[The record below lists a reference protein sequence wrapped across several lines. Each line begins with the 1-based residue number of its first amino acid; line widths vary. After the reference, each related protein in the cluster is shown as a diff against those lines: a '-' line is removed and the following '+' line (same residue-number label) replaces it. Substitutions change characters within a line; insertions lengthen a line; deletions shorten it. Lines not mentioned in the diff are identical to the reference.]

1 MNAERPLPITFPL
14 HGTRLIEASAG
25 TGKTFTLA
33 ALYLRLV
40 LGHGDDEDHN
50 NAFHRPLLPP
60 EILVVTFTEA
70 ATEELRERIRDRLA
84 EAARLFADP
93 DAEASDPVL
102 AELLND
108 YREPE
113 QRARCAQRLEAA
125 AQWMDEA
132 AVYTIHGFCNRML
145 KQHAFDSG
153 SLFSLELQE
162 DASDEQQ
169 QAARDYWRT
178 VIADFP
184 VSAANAL
191 QSDNL
196 GNPDALLAACRPLLG
211 LREADP
217 DVLPQSVRHWLTLT
231 GPQADTEQRARQQL
245 AAELPDFLEWVR
257 AARDNKWLNGNSYRT
272 NSLPGMLQTLQRYAN
287 GERLNDKGYE
297 TLAKFSHDGMKLTKA
312 GQAHRP
318 DFAFCQA
325 LDAVMEGR
333 ANTRLP
339 RTDLLA
345 HAAAWIHQRVDKVR
359 RQTATIGFD
368 DMLSRL
374 HDALHGDNGE
384 RLAEVIRT
392 QFPVALID
400 EFQDTDPTQYGI
412 FSALYG
418 GREADS
424 ADKRTGWFMI
434 GDPKQAIYAFR
445 GADVFTYLKA
455 RRATEGNHYTLD
467 KNFRSAE
474 AMVEAVN
481 HLFTYS
487 QEAFGDVFMMDNAI
501 PFETVKA
508 QGRKEELL
516 VDGEPKAGVTLW
528 VDDREK
534 PVSAGPYREEQAARC
549 ANHIAHLL
557 NGAEQGVT
565 GFRDDDGFTP
575 LHPNDIAIL
584 VRDRI
589 EAKAVRDALMARQVR
604 SVYLSDQD
612 SVFAQPE
619 AFDLLL
625 ILHACAAPESDSR
638 VRSALACSVLDLAY
652 AELDTLNQDEVRW
665 EETVERFH
673 GYRDQWRT
681 QGVLP
686 MLRGLLMDFQVPARL
701 SQSLDGERALTN
713 LLHLAE
719 LLQQAATR
727 LDGEQSLIRYLED
740 AVESAVEDQRS
751 GSKESILRLES
762 DDDRV
767 KVITIH
773 KSKGLEYPLVYLP
786 FICSFRPADKNKPP
800 LRYHENDHLNVS
812 LEPDDNVEHKADH
825 ERLAED
831 MRLLYVALT
840 RARHACTLGLAPYI
854 KGRGKQNQLER
865 SAVGR
870 LLFGGGVA
878 NDGLMAAL
886 APLACDAITVMA
898 APDSDQAVYQPRE
911 QAVTLSTPLSPPA
924 RQREP
929 WWIASYS
936 ALKQVQETLAPA
948 DPRGDQLAEQHHEQ
962 DSDPADADQPPRPD
976 SIHAFPRGAAPGT
989 LLHDLLEQAAD
1000 QRFAQTLAEPTDFDL
1015 NLEEKLRARGWQDH
1029 SDVIRD
1035 WWKQTLRAE
1044 LPLAEGRI
1052 SLATLNTYVP
1062 ELEFVFPAHRVKVAE
1077 MDALI
1082 RRHIHPQHP
1091 RPRLEADTLNGMLKG
1106 FIDLV
1111 FEHDGKYYVL
1121 DYKSNWLGADDQ
1133 AYTRDAMTDAVLEKR
1148 YEVQYVLYLL
1158 ALHRLLRSRLGDGYD
1173 PEQHLGGA
1181 VYVFLRGLRGP
1192 AAGTVFDRPDTTLI
1206 EALDA
1211 QFGGAHAN

>member
-1 MNAERPLPITFPL
+1 MNIERPLPITFPL

-40 LGHGDDEDHN
+40 LGHGNDHGDD
-50 NAFHRPLLPP
+50 NAFSRPLLPP

-84 EAARLFADP
+84 DAARLFANTAAQAD
-93 DAEASDPVL
+93 DAVL

-108 YREPE
+108 YSDPE
-113 QRARCAQRLEAA
+113 DRARCAQRLDAA

-132 AVYTIHGFCNRML
+132 AIYTIHGFCNRML

-169 QAARDYWRT
+169 MAARDYWRS
-178 VIADFP
+178 VIAAFP

-196 GNPDALLAACRPLLG
+196 GNPDALLEACRPLLG
-211 LREADP
+211 LKEADP
-217 DVLPQSVRHWLTLT
+217 QALPQSVTHWLAQT
-231 GPQADTEQRARQQL
+231 GPQANKDQQARQQL
-245 AAELPDFLEWVR
+245 ADELPDFLEWVR

-272 NSLPGMLQTLQRYAN
+272 TSLPGMLQTLQRYAN
-287 GERLNDKGYE
+287 GERLNGKAYDI
-297 TLAKFSHDGMKLTKA
+297 LAKFSHEGMKLTKA
-312 GQAHRP
+312 GQDHRS
-318 DFAFCQA
+318 DFVFCQQ
-325 LDAVMEGR
+325 LDTVMEGR
-333 ANTRLP
+333 ANTSLP

-345 HAAAWIHQRVDKVR
+345 HAAAWIDRRVDQVR
-359 RQTATIGFD
+359 RQTATMGFD

-374 HDALHGDNGE
+374 HDALKGGNGE
-384 RLAEVIRT
+384 RLAQVIRD

-412 FSALYG
+412 FSALYEG
-418 GREADS
+418 QQD
-424 ADKRTGWFMI
+424 TGWFMI

-467 KNFRSAE
+467 TNFRSSST
-474 AMVEAVN
+474 MVEAVN
-481 HLFTYS
+481 HLFRYS
-487 QEAFGDVFMMDNAI
+487 QSTFGDVFMMDNAI
-501 PFETVKA
+501 PFEAVKA
-508 QGRKEELL
+508 NGRKDVLL
-516 VDGEPKAGVTLW
+516 VDKKEQSGITLW
-528 VDDREK
+528 VDEQEK
-534 PVSAGPYREEQAARC
+534 PVSAGQYRDEQAARC
-549 ANHIAHLL
+549 ASEIAHLL
-557 NGAEQGVT
+557 NGAVKGVT
-565 GFRDDDGFTP
+565 GFQKADSFRP

-584 VRDRI
+584 VRDRT
-589 EAKAVRDALMARQVR
+589 EAKAIRDALMERQVR

-619 AFDLLL
+619 AHDLLL
-625 ILHACAAPESDSR
+625 ILHACASPESDTR
-638 VRSALACSVLDLAY
+638 VRSALACAVLDLAY
-652 AELDTLNQDEVRW
+652 AELDALNQDEVRW
-665 EETVERFH
+665 EETVEQFH
-673 GYRDQWRT
+673 GYRQQWQA

-686 MLRGLLMDFQVPARL
+686 MLRSLLMDFHVPARL

-719 LLQQAATR
+719 LLQQAATQ

-740 AVESAVEDQRS
+740 VVESTVEEGRS
-751 GSKESILRLES
+751 SSKESILRLES

-812 LEPDDNVEHKADH
+812 LEPDETIENKADH

-840 RARHACTLGLAPYI
+840 RACHTCTLGIAPYI
-854 KGRGKQNQLER
+854 KGRGKQNQLEK
-865 SAVGR
+865 SAIGR
-870 LLFGGGVA
+870 LLFGSGVA
-878 NDGLMAAL
+878 NNGLSAAL
-886 APLACDAITVMA
+886 TPMVHDAITIID
-898 APDSDQAVYQPRE
+898 APDSNAECYQPKAKSR
-911 QAVTLSTPLSPPA
+911 TLRAPLTPVA
-924 RQREP
+924 RQRQP

-948 DPRGDQLAEQHHEQ
+948 DPRGDQLAEQQ
-962 DSDPADADQPPRPD
+962 DETVIDDAEPLPD
-976 SIHAFPRGAAPGT
+976 TIHAFPRGAAPGT
-989 LLHDLLEQAAD
+989 LLHDVLEQAAN
-1000 QRFAQTLAEPTDFDL
+1000 QRFTQTLADPVEFEISV
-1015 NLEEKLRARGWQDH
+1015 EESLQARGWQDYME
-1029 SDVIRD
+1029 VIRH
-1035 WWKQTLRAE
+1035 WWKQAVTTP
-1044 LPLAEGRI
+1044 LPLKHAEI
-1052 SLATLNTYVP
+1052 ALNTLHTYVP
-1062 ELEFVFPAHRVKVAE
+1062 ELEFLFPAHQVKVAE
-1077 MDALI
+1077 MDTLI
-1082 RRHIHPQHP
+1082 RQHIHPQHP

-1121 DYKSNWLGADDQ
+1121 DYKSNWLGVDDS
-1133 AYTRDAMTDAVLEKR
+1133 AYTLEAMTDAVLEKR

-1158 ALHRLLRSRLGDGYD
+1158 ALHRLLKSRLPDYD
-1173 PEQHLGGA
+1173 PDQHLGGA
-1181 VYVFLRGLRGP
+1181 VYVFLRGLQGP
-1192 AAGTVFDRPDTTLI
+1192 AAGTVFDRPATGLI
-1206 EALDA
+1206 EALDEM
-1211 QFGGAHAN
+1211 FGGNE

>member
-40 LGHGDDEDHN
+40 LGHGDD

-93 DAEASDPVL
+93 QAHARDPVL
-102 AELLND
+102 AELLHD
-108 YREPE
+108 YSDTEA
-113 QRARCAQRLEAA
+113 RARCAQRLDAA

-132 AVYTIHGFCNRML
+132 AIYTIHGFCNRML

-191 QSDNL
+191 QSENL
-196 GNPDALLAACRPLLG
+196 GHPDALLDACRPLLG
-211 LREADP
+211 LKEADP
-217 DVLPQSVRHWLTLT
+217 EVLPRSVQHWLRLT
-231 GPQADTEQRARQQL
+231 GPQAEKEQWAREAL

-257 AARDNKWLNGNSYRT
+257 AARDNKWLNGNSYRGT
-272 NSLPGMLQTLQRYAN
+272 SLPGMLQTLQRYAN
-287 GERLNDKGYE
+287 GERLGDKSYE
-297 TLAKFSHDGMKLTKA
+297 TLAKFSHQGLKLTKA

-333 ANTRLP
+333 ENTRLP

-345 HAAAWIHQRVDKVR
+345 HAAAWIHERVDKVR
-359 RQTATIGFD
+359 RQTATMGFD

-374 HDALHGDNGE
+374 HDALNGGNGE
-384 RLAEVIRT
+384 RLAAVIRE

-418 GREADS
+418 GRD
-424 ADKRTGWFMI
+424 DTGWFMI

-467 KNFRSAE
+467 KNFRSAR

-481 HLFTYS
+481 RLFTYS
-487 QEAFGDVFMMDNAI
+487 QSTFGDVFMMDDAI
-501 PFETVKA
+501 PFEAVNA
-508 QGRKEELL
+508 QGREEVLL
-516 VDGEPKAGVTLW
+516 IDGEETAGVTLW
-528 VDDREK
+528 GEDREK
-534 PVSAGPYREEQAARC
+534 PVSAGQYREEQAARC
-549 ANHIAHLL
+549 ASEIAHLL
-557 NGAEQGVT
+557 NGADRGVT
-565 GFRDDDGFTP
+565 GFRNGDGFNP

-584 VRDRI
+584 VRDRG
-589 EAKAVRDALMARQVR
+589 EAKAIRDALMARRVR

-619 AFDLLL
+619 ARDLQL
-625 ILHACAAPESDSR
+625 ILQACATPESDTR
-638 VRSALACSVLDLAY
+638 VRSALACGVLDLAY
-652 AELDTLNQDEVRW
+652 QDLDTLNQDEVRW
-665 EETVERFH
+665 EETVEQFH
-673 GYRDQWRT
+673 GYRHQWRT

-686 MLRGLLMDFQVPARL
+686 MLRGLLMDFRVPARL

-727 LDGEQSLIRYLED
+727 LDGEQALIRYLED
-740 AVESAVEDQRS
+740 TVESTVAQQRS
-751 GSKESILRLES
+751 SGKEGILRLES

-786 FICSFRPADKNKPP
+786 FICGFRPADKNKPP
-800 LRYHENDHLNVS
+800 LRYHENDHLTVS
-812 LEPDDNVEHKADH
+812 LEPDDSVENKADY

-854 KGRGKQNQLER
+854 KGRGKQNQLEK

-870 LLFGGGVA
+870 LLFGAGVA

-886 APLACDAITVMA
+886 APLANDAVA
-898 APDSDQAVYQPRE
+898 VVPAPDSHDELYQPS
-911 QAVTLSTPLSPPA
+911 AKALTLRAPLRPPA

-948 DPRGDQLAEQHHEQ
+948 DPRGDQLAEQQNEPHDEGGA
-962 DSDPADADQPPRPD
+962 PDQAARPD

-989 LLHDLLEQAAD
+989 LLHDVLEQAAN
-1000 QRFAQTLAEPTDFDL
+1000 QRFDRTLAEPGDFEI

-1029 SDVIRD
+1029 AGVIRR
-1035 WWKQTLRAE
+1035 WWKQTLTAA
-1044 LPLAEGRI
+1044 LPLGDDRI
-1052 SLATLNTYVP
+1052 ALNTLHTYMP
-1062 ELEFVFPAHRVKVAE
+1062 ELEFLLPAHRVKVAE
-1077 MDALI
+1077 MDILI
-1082 RRHIHPQHP
+1082 RRHIHPGRP

-1111 FEHDGKYYVL
+1111 FEHQGKYYVL
-1121 DYKSNWLGADDQ
+1121 DYKSNWLGADDD
-1133 AYTRDAMTDAVLEKR
+1133 AYTTDAMTDAVLEKR

-1158 ALHRLLRSRLGDGYD
+1158 ALHRLLKSRLGDSYD
-1173 PEQHLGGA
+1173 PRRHLGGA

-1192 AAGTVFDRPDTTLI
+1192 AAGTVFDRPETGLI

-1211 QFGGAHAN
+1211 MFGETGDAN

>member
-1 MNAERPLPITFPL
+1 MSMERPLPITFPL

-40 LGHGDDEDHN
+40 LGHGGD

-93 DAEASDPVL
+93 EAQARDPVL

-108 YREPE
+108 YSEPE
-113 QRARCAQRLEAA
+113 QRALCARRLDAA

-245 AAELPDFLEWVR
+245 AAELPAFLEWVR
-257 AARDNKWLNGNSYRT
+257 AARDNKWLNGNSYRAT
-272 NSLPGMLQTLQRYAN
+272 SLPGMLQTLQRYAH

-297 TLAKFSHDGMKLTKA
+297 TLAKFSHEGMKLTKA
-312 GQAHRP
+312 GQTHRP

-374 HDALHGDNGE
+374 HDALMGDNGE

-418 GREADS
+418 GRDAEAET
-424 ADKRTGWFMI
+424 KRTGWFMI

-455 RRATEGNHYTLD
+455 RRATEGHHYTLD
-467 KNFRSAE
+467 KNFRSAD
-474 AMVEAVN
+474 AMVDAVN
-481 HLFTYS
+481 QLFTYS
-487 QEAFGDVFMMDNAI
+487 QDAFGDVFMMDDAI

-508 QGRKEELL
+508 QGRKEVLL

-528 VDDREK
+528 VEDRDT
-534 PVSAGPYREEQAARC
+534 PVSAGPYRDEQAARC
-549 ANHIAHLL
+549 ANQIAHLL

-565 GFRDDDGFTP
+565 GFRHDDGFVP

-584 VRDRI
+584 VRDRN

-638 VRSALACSVLDLAY
+638 VRSALACAVLDLDY
-652 AELDTLNQDEVRW
+652 ATLDTLNQDEVRW
-665 EETVERFH
+665 EDTVEQFH
-673 GYRDQWRT
+673 GYRHQWRT

-701 SQSLDGERALTN
+701 NRSLDGERTLTN

-740 AVESAVEDQRS
+740 TVESAVEEQRS
-751 GSKESILRLES
+751 GGKESILRLES

-786 FICSFRPADKNKPP
+786 FICGFRPADKNKPP

-812 LEPDDNVEHKADH
+812 LEPDDGVEHKADH

-870 LLFGGGVA
+870 LLFGAGGVA
-878 NDGLMAAL
+878 NDGLTAAL
-886 APLACDAITVMA
+886 APLAGEAVTVMP
-898 APDSDQAVYQPRE
+898 APDDAPEVYRPEAR
-911 QAVTLSTPLSPPA
+911 TLTLNAPLSPPA

-948 DPRGDQLAEQHHEQ
+948 DPRGDQFAEQHNE
-962 DSDPADADQPPRPD
+962 DSDPANADQPPRPD

-989 LLHDLLEQAAD
+989 LLHDLLEQAAG
-1000 QRFAQTLAEPTDFDL
+1000 QRFAHTLAEPAAFDL
-1015 NLEEKLRARGWQDH
+1015 HLEEKLRARGWEAH
-1029 SDVIRD
+1029 IPVIRD
-1035 WWKQTLRAE
+1035 WWKQTLSAA

-1052 SLATLNTYVP
+1052 SLATLHTYVP
-1062 ELEFVFPAHRVKVAE
+1062 ELEFLFPAHRVKVAE
-1077 MDALI
+1077 MDTLI
-1082 RRHIHPQHP
+1082 RRHIHPDHP
-1091 RPRLEADTLNGMLKG
+1091 RRRLEADTLNGMLKG

-1121 DYKSNWLGADDQ
+1121 DYKSNWLGVDDH
-1133 AYTRDAMTDAVLEKR
+1133 AYTGEAMTEAVLEKR

-1158 ALHRLLRSRLGDGYD
+1158 ALHRLLRARLGDGYAPD
-1173 PEQHLGGA
+1173 RHLGGA

-1192 AAGTVFDRPDTTLI
+1192 ASGTVFDRPDTALI

-1211 QFGGAHAN
+1211 LFGDAHAN

>member
-40 LGHGDDEDHN
+40 LGHGDDGDHN

-191 QSDNL
+191 RAEKL
-196 GNPDALLAACRPLLG
+196 GHPDALLKECRPLLG
-211 LREADP
+211 LKEADP
-217 DVLPQSVRHWLTLT
+217 DTLPDSVRQWLTEA
-231 GPQADTEQRARQQL
+231 GPQAEQADQTRRILDTERDTLRQ
-245 AAELPDFLEWVR
+245 WV
-257 AARDNKWLNGNSYRT
+257 ADGIHNKWLNGASYKADNLGKMFAAVDAFIR
-272 NSLPGMLQTLQRYAN
+272 
-287 GERLNDKGYE
+287 GEILDKDRLKE
-297 TLAKFSHDGMKLTKA
+297 LKKFSLSGLKLNK
-312 GQAHRP
+312 QHQDKQP
-318 DFAFCQA
+318 DLACLAA
-325 LDAVMEGR
+325 LDRYFEARDG
-333 ANTRLP
+333 NPLP

-412 FSALYG
+412 FSALYW
-418 GREADS
+418 GREAES

-516 VDGEPKAGVTLW
+516 VDGEPKAGITLW

-565 GFRDDDGFTP
+565 GFHDGDGFTP

-589 EAKAVRDALMARQVR
+589 EAKAVRDALMERQVR

-652 AELDTLNQDEVRW
+652 AELDALNQDEVRW
-665 EETVERFH
+665 EKTVEQFH
-673 GYRDQWRT
+673 GYRHQWRT

-686 MLRGLLMDFQVPARL
+686 MLRGLLMEFQVPARL

-740 AVESAVEDQRS
+740 AVESAVEEQRS

-786 FICSFRPADKNKPP
+786 FICGFRPADKNKPP

-812 LEPDDNVEHKADH
+812 LEPDDSVEHKADH

-898 APDSDQAVYQPRE
+898 PPDSDLEVYRPTE
-911 QAVTLSTPLSPPA
+911 QAMTLSDELRLPA

-948 DPRGDQLAEQHHEQ
+948 DPRGDQLAEQHNE
-962 DSDPADADQPPRPD
+962 DSGPADVDQPPRPD
-976 SIHAFPRGAAPGT
+976 CIHAFPRGAAPGT

-1000 QRFAQTLAEPTDFDL
+1000 QRFAQTLAEPADFDL

-1192 AAGTVFDRPDTTLI
+1192 AAGTVFDRPDTALI

>member
-1 MNAERPLPITFPL
+1 MTIERPLPITFPL

-40 LGHGDDEDHN
+40 LGHGDD
-50 NAFHRPLLPP
+50 NAFSRPLLPP

-84 EAARLFADP
+84 DAARIFADAS
-93 DAEASDPVL
+93 AEADDTVL
-102 AELLND
+102 AELLHD
-108 YREPE
+108 YSDP
-113 QRARCAQRLEAA
+113 QDRARCAQRLDAA

-132 AVYTIHGFCNRML
+132 AIYTIHGFCNRML

-169 QAARDYWRT
+169 MAARDYWRS
-178 VIADFP
+178 VIATFP

-196 GNPDALLAACRPLLG
+196 GNPDALLDACRPLLG
-211 LREADP
+211 LKEANP
-217 DVLPQSVRHWLTLT
+217 EVLPDSVHAWIKQTE
-231 GPQADTEQRARQQL
+231 PQAELTNKVRQSL
-245 AAELPDFLEWVR
+245 HAEMNDLLHWTRDGI
-257 AARDNKWLNGNSYRT
+257 DNKWLHGASYKAANLGRMAT
-272 NSLPGMLQTLQRYAN
+272 ALESFVRGVRPGKEELKILKN
-287 GERLNDKGYE
+287 FSSSGLKLNKAHQDK
-297 TLAKFSHDGMKLTKA
+297 
-312 GQAHRP
+312 RP
-318 DFAFCQA
+318 A
-325 LDAVMEGR
+325 LDSLTLLDAYFDGL
-333 ANTRLP
+333 ANNPLP

-345 HAAAWIHQRVDKVR
+345 HAAAWIDRRVDQVR
-359 RQTATIGFD
+359 RQTATMGFD

-374 HDALHGDNGE
+374 HDALKGGNGE
-384 RLAEVIRT
+384 RLAQVIRN

-412 FSALYG
+412 FSALYEG
-418 GREADS
+418 QQD
-424 ADKRTGWFMI
+424 TGWFMI

-467 KNFRSAE
+467 KNFRSAN
-474 AMVEAVN
+474 AMVHAVN
-481 HLFTYS
+481 HLFSYS
-487 QEAFGDVFMMDNAI
+487 QNTFGDVFMMDNAI
-501 PFETVKA
+501 PFEAVKA
-508 QGRKEELL
+508 NGRNDVLL
-516 VDGEPKAGVTLW
+516 VDNKEKSGITLW
-528 VDDREK
+528 VDEQEK
-534 PVSAGPYREEQAARC
+534 PVSAGQYRDEQAARC
-549 ANHIAHLL
+549 ASEIAHLL
-557 NGAEQGVT
+557 NGAVNGVT
-565 GFRDDDGFTP
+565 GFRKADSFRP

-584 VRDRI
+584 VRDRT
-589 EAKAVRDALMARQVR
+589 EAKAIRDALMERQVR

-619 AFDLLL
+619 AHDLLL
-625 ILHACAAPESDSR
+625 ILHACATPESDTR
-638 VRSALACSVLDLAY
+638 VRSALACAVLDLAY
-652 AELDTLNQDEVRW
+652 AELDALNQNEVRW
-665 EETVERFH
+665 EETVEQFH
-673 GYRDQWRT
+673 GYRQQWQS

-686 MLRGLLMDFQVPARL
+686 MLRNLLMNFHVPARL

-719 LLQQAATR
+719 LLQQAATQ

-740 AVESAVEDQRS
+740 TVEEGR
-751 GSKESILRLES
+751 GSSKDSILHLES

-812 LEPDDNVEHKADH
+812 LEPDETVENKADH

-840 RARHACTLGLAPYI
+840 RACHTCTLGMAPYI
-854 KGRGKQNQLER
+854 KGRGKQNQLEK
-865 SAVGR
+865 SAIGR
-870 LLFGGGVA
+870 LLFGNGVA
-878 NDGLMAAL
+878 NDGLRTAL
-886 APLACDAITVMA
+886 TPVAHDAVDIIQ
-898 APDSDQAVYQPRE
+898 APDSNTECYQPKAESR
-911 QAVTLSTPLSPPA
+911 TLRAPLIPVA
-924 RQREP
+924 RQRQP

-948 DPRGDQLAEQHHEQ
+948 DPRGDQLAEQQ
-962 DSDPADADQPPRPD
+962 DETVIDDAEPLPD
-976 SIHAFPRGAAPGT
+976 TIHAFPRGAAPGT
-989 LLHDLLEQAAD
+989 LLHDVLEQAAN
-1000 QRFAQTLAEPTDFDL
+1000 QRFTHTLADPVEFETSVKERL
-1015 NLEEKLRARGWQDH
+1015 QARGWQDYME
-1029 SDVIRD
+1029 VIRH
-1035 WWKQTLRAE
+1035 WWKQAVTTP
-1044 LPLAEGRI
+1044 LPLKHDEIA
-1052 SLATLNTYVP
+1052 LNTLHTYVP
-1062 ELEFVFPAHRVKVAE
+1062 ELEFLFPAHQVKVAE
-1077 MDALI
+1077 MDTLI
-1082 RRHIHPQHP
+1082 RQHIHPQHP

-1121 DYKSNWLGADDQ
+1121 DYKSNWLGVDDS
-1133 AYTRDAMTDAVLEKR
+1133 AYTLNAMTNAVLEKR

-1158 ALHRLLRSRLGDGYD
+1158 ALHRLLKSRLPDYD
-1173 PEQHLGGA
+1173 PDQHLGGA
-1181 VYVFLRGLRGP
+1181 VYVFLRGLQGP
-1192 AAGTVFDRPDTTLI
+1192 TAGTVFDRPEASLI

-1211 QFGGAHAN
+1211 MFGGDV

>member
-1 MNAERPLPITFPL
+1 MTVERPLPITFPL

-40 LGHGDDEDHN
+40 LGHGDD
-50 NAFHRPLLPP
+50 NAFSRPLLPP

-84 EAARLFADP
+84 DAARIFADAN
-93 DAEASDPVL
+93 AEADDPVL

-108 YREPE
+108 YSDPDD
-113 QRARCAQRLEAA
+113 RARCAQRLDAA

-132 AVYTIHGFCNRML
+132 AIYTIHGFCNRML

-169 QAARDYWRT
+169 MAARDYWRS
-178 VIADFP
+178 VIAGFP

-196 GNPDALLAACRPLLG
+196 GNPDALLEACRPLLG
-211 LREADP
+211 LKEADP
-217 DVLPQSVRHWLTLT
+217 EELPQSVTHWLTQT
-231 GPQADTEQRARQQL
+231 GPQADKDQQARQQL
-245 AAELPDFLEWVR
+245 AAELPEFLEWVR

-272 NSLPGMLQTLQRYAN
+272 TSLPGMLQTLQRYAN
-287 GERLNDKGYE
+287 GERLNDKAYD
-297 TLAKFSHDGMKLTKA
+297 TLAKFSHEGMKLTKA

-318 DFAFCQA
+318 DFAFCQQ

-333 ANTRLP
+333 ANTQLP

-345 HAAAWIHQRVDKVR
+345 HAAAWIDRRVDQVR
-359 RQTATIGFD
+359 RQTATMGFD

-374 HDALHGDNGE
+374 HDALKGGNGE
-384 RLAEVIRT
+384 RLAQVIRD

-412 FSALYG
+412 FSALYEG
-418 GREADS
+418 QEG
-424 ADKRTGWFMI
+424 TGWFMI

-455 RRATEGNHYTLD
+455 RRATAGNHYTLD
-467 KNFRSAE
+467 KNFRSAD
-474 AMVEAVN
+474 AMVSAVN
-481 HLFTYS
+481 HLFSYS
-487 QEAFGDVFMMDNAI
+487 QNTFGDVFMMDNAI
-501 PFETVKA
+501 PFDAVKA
-508 QGRKEELL
+508 NGRKDVLL
-516 VDGEPKAGVTLW
+516 IDNKEKSGVTLW
-528 VDDREK
+528 VDEQEK
-534 PVSAGPYREEQAARC
+534 PVSAGQYRDEQAARC
-549 ANHIAHLL
+549 ASEIAHLL
-557 NGAEQGVT
+557 NGAVKGVT
-565 GFRDDDGFTP
+565 GFQKGDSFRP

-584 VRDRI
+584 VRDRT
-589 EAKAVRDALMARQVR
+589 EAKAIRDALMERQVR

-619 AFDLLL
+619 AHDLLL
-625 ILHACAAPESDSR
+625 ILHACATPESDTR
-638 VRSALACSVLDLAY
+638 VRSALACAVLDLAY
-652 AELDTLNQDEVRW
+652 AELDALNQDEVRW
-665 EETVERFH
+665 EETVEQFH
-673 GYRDQWRT
+673 GYRHQWQS

-686 MLRGLLMDFQVPARL
+686 MLRSLLMDFHVPARL

-719 LLQQAATR
+719 LLQQAATQ

-740 AVESAVEDQRS
+740 TVEEGRGS
-751 GSKESILRLES
+751 SKESILRLES

-812 LEPDDNVEHKADH
+812 LEPDETVENKADH

-840 RARHACTLGLAPYI
+840 RACHTCTLGLAPYI
-854 KGRGKQNQLER
+854 KGRGKQNQLEK
-865 SAVGR
+865 SAIGR
-870 LLFGGGVA
+870 LLFGNGVA
-878 NDGLMAAL
+878 NDGLRTAL
-886 APLACDAITVMA
+886 APMAHDAVSIIA
-898 APDSDQAVYQPRE
+898 APDSHTECYQPKAEAR
-911 QAVTLSTPLSPPA
+911 TLRTPLIPAA
-924 RQREP
+924 RQRQP

-948 DPRGDQLAEQHHEQ
+948 DPRGDQLAEQQ
-962 DSDPADADQPPRPD
+962 DDTVIDDAEPLPD
-976 SIHAFPRGAAPGT
+976 TIHAFPRGAAPGT
-989 LLHDLLEQAAD
+989 LLHDVLEQAAN
-1000 QRFAQTLAEPTDFDL
+1000 QRFTQTLADPVEFETSV
-1015 NLEEKLRARGWQDH
+1015 EEKLQARGWQDFME
-1029 SDVIRD
+1029 VIRQ
-1035 WWKQTLRAE
+1035 WWKQAVTTP
-1044 LPLAEGRI
+1044 LPLAKSEI
-1052 SLATLNTYVP
+1052 ALHTLHTYVP
-1062 ELEFVFPAHRVKVAE
+1062 ELEFVFPAHQVKVAE
-1077 MDALI
+1077 MDTLI
-1082 RRHIHPQHP
+1082 RQHIHPTHP

-1111 FEHDGKYYVL
+1111 FEHDGRYYVL
-1121 DYKSNWLGADDQ
+1121 DYKSNWLGVDDS
-1133 AYTRDAMTDAVLEKR
+1133 AYTLDAMTDAVLEKR

-1158 ALHRLLRSRLGDGYD
+1158 ALHRLLKSRLPDYD
-1173 PEQHLGGA
+1173 PDQHLGGA

-1192 AAGTVFDRPDTTLI
+1192 AAGTVFDRPETGLI
-1206 EALDA
+1206 EALDGM
-1211 QFGGAHAN
+1211 FEGRES

>member
-1 MNAERPLPITFPL
+1 MTNSRPLPITFPL

-40 LGHGDDEDHN
+40 LGHGED
-50 NAFHRPLLPP
+50 NAFSRPLLPP

-84 EAARLFADP
+84 DAARIFADANA
-93 DAEASDPVL
+93 DADDPVL

-113 QRARCAQRLEAA
+113 DRARCAQRLDAA

-132 AVYTIHGFCNRML
+132 AIYTIHGFCNRML

-169 QAARDYWRT
+169 MAARDYWRSI
-178 VIADFP
+178 IADFP

-191 QSDNL
+191 QSENL
-196 GNPDALLAACRPLLG
+196 GNPDALLDACRPLLG
-211 LREADP
+211 LKEADP
-217 DVLPQSVRHWLTLT
+217 EALPQSVKHWLTQT
-231 GPQADTEQRARQQL
+231 GPQADKDQQARQQL

-272 NSLPGMLQTLQRYAN
+272 TSLPGMLQTLQRYAN
-287 GERLNDKGYE
+287 GERLNDKAYD
-297 TLAKFSHDGMKLTKA
+297 TLAKLSNEGMRLTKA
-312 GQAHRP
+312 GQDHRP
-318 DFAFCQA
+318 DFAFCQQ
-325 LDAVMEGR
+325 LDAVMDGR
-333 ANTRLP
+333 ANTQLP

-345 HAAAWIHQRVDKVR
+345 HAAAWIDRRVDQVR
-359 RQTATIGFD
+359 RQTATMGFD

-374 HDALHGDNGE
+374 HDALKGGNGE
-384 RLAEVIRT
+384 RLAQVIRD

-412 FSALYG
+412 FSALYEG
-418 GREADS
+418 QEG
-424 ADKRTGWFMI
+424 TGWFMI

-467 KNFRSAE
+467 KNFRSAD
-474 AMVEAVN
+474 AMVNAVN
-481 HLFTYS
+481 HLFSYS
-487 QEAFGDVFMMDNAI
+487 QNTFGDVFMMDNAI
-501 PFETVKA
+501 PFEVVKA
-508 QGRKEELL
+508 NGRKDVLL
-516 VDGEPKAGVTLW
+516 VDNNEKSGITLW
-528 VDDREK
+528 VDEQEK
-534 PVSAGPYREEQAARC
+534 PVSAGQYRDEQAARC
-549 ANHIAHLL
+549 ASEIAHLL
-557 NGAEQGVT
+557 NGAVKGVT
-565 GFRDDDGFTP
+565 GFQKTDSFRP

-584 VRDRI
+584 VRDRT
-589 EAKAVRDALMARQVR
+589 EAKAIRDALMERQVR

-619 AFDLLL
+619 AHDLLL
-625 ILHACAAPESDSR
+625 ILHACATPESDTR
-638 VRSALACSVLDLAY
+638 VRSALACAVLDLAY
-652 AELDTLNQDEVRW
+652 AELDALNQDEVRW
-665 EETVERFH
+665 EETVEQFH
-673 GYRDQWRT
+673 GYRQQWQT

-686 MLRGLLMDFQVPARL
+686 MLRSLLMDFHVPARL

-719 LLQQAATR
+719 LLQQAATQ

-740 AVESAVEDQRS
+740 TVEEGRGS
-751 GSKESILRLES
+751 SKESILRLES

-812 LEPDDNVEHKADH
+812 LEPDETVENKADH

-840 RARHACTLGLAPYI
+840 RACHTCTLGIAPYI
-854 KGRGKQNQLER
+854 KGRGKQNQLEK
-865 SAVGR
+865 SAIGR
-870 LLFGGGVA
+870 LLFGNGVA
-878 NDGLMAAL
+878 NDGLRTAL
-886 APLACDAITVMA
+886 TPVAHDAVAIIN
-898 APDSDQAVYQPRE
+898 APDSNPECYQPKA
-911 QAVTLSTPLSPPA
+911 QARTLRTPLIPVA
-924 RQREP
+924 RQRQP

-948 DPRGDQLAEQHHEQ
+948 DPRGDQLAEQQ
-962 DSDPADADQPPRPD
+962 DDTVIDDAEPLPD
-976 SIHAFPRGAAPGT
+976 TIHAFPRGAAPGT
-989 LLHDLLEQAAD
+989 LLHDVLEQAAN
-1000 QRFAQTLAEPTDFDL
+1000 QSFTQTLADPAEFETSV
-1015 NLEEKLRARGWQDH
+1015 EEKLQARGWQDFME
-1029 SDVIRD
+1029 VIRH
-1035 WWKQTLRAE
+1035 WWKQAVTTS
-1044 LPLAEGRI
+1044 LPLENDKIA
-1052 SLATLNTYVP
+1052 LNTLHTYVP
-1062 ELEFVFPAHRVKVAE
+1062 ELEFLFPAHQVRVAE
-1077 MDALI
+1077 MDTLI
-1082 RRHIHPQHP
+1082 RQHIHPQHP

-1121 DYKSNWLGADDQ
+1121 DYKSNWLGVDDS
-1133 AYTRDAMTDAVLEKR
+1133 AYTLDAMTDAVLEKR

-1158 ALHRLLRSRLGDGYD
+1158 ALHRLLKSRLPDYD
-1173 PEQHLGGA
+1173 PDQHLGGA
-1181 VYVFLRGLRGP
+1181 VYVFLRGLQGP
-1192 AAGTVFDRPDTTLI
+1192 AAGTVFDRPETGLI
-1206 EALDA
+1206 EALDEM
-1211 QFGGAHAN
+1211 FGGNE

>member
-1 MNAERPLPITFPL
+1 MNIERPLPITFPL

-40 LGHGDDEDHN
+40 LGHGEE
-50 NAFHRPLLPP
+50 NAFSRPLLPP

-84 EAARLFADP
+84 DAARIFADANAGA
-93 DAEASDPVL
+93 DDPVL

-108 YREPE
+108 YSDPDD
-113 QRARCAQRLEAA
+113 RARCAQRLDAA

-132 AVYTIHGFCNRML
+132 AIYTIHGFCNRML

-169 QAARDYWRT
+169 MAARDYWRT
-178 VIADFP
+178 IISKFP

-196 GNPDALLAACRPLLG
+196 GNPDALLEACRPLLG
-211 LREADP
+211 LKETDP
-217 DVLPQSVRHWLTLT
+217 EELPQSVTHWLTQT
-231 GPQADTEQRARQQL
+231 GPQADKDQQARQQL
-245 AAELPDFLEWVR
+245 ADELPDFLEWVR

-272 NSLPGMLQTLQRYAN
+272 TSLPGMLQTLQRYAN
-287 GERLNDKGYE
+287 GERLNNKAYD
-297 TLAKFSHDGMKLTKA
+297 TLAKFSHGGMKLTKA
-312 GQAHRP
+312 GQEQRP
-318 DFAFCQA
+318 DFAFCQQ
-325 LDAVMEGR
+325 LDAVMDGR
-333 ANTRLP
+333 ANTQLP

-345 HAAAWIHQRVDKVR
+345 HAAAWIDRRVDQVR
-359 RQTATIGFD
+359 RQTATMGFD

-374 HDALHGDNGE
+374 HDALKGGNGE
-384 RLAEVIRT
+384 RLAQVIRD

-412 FSALYG
+412 FSALYEG
-418 GREADS
+418 QEG
-424 ADKRTGWFMI
+424 TGWFMI

-467 KNFRSAE
+467 KNFRSAD
-474 AMVEAVN
+474 AMVHAVN
-481 HLFTYS
+481 HLFSYS
-487 QEAFGDVFMMDNAI
+487 QNTFGDVFMMDNAI
-501 PFETVKA
+501 PFEAVQA
-508 QGRKEELL
+508 NGRKDVLL
-516 VDGEPKAGVTLW
+516 VDNNEKSGITLW
-528 VDDREK
+528 VDEQEK
-534 PVSAGPYREEQAARC
+534 PVSAGQYRDEQAARC
-549 ANHIAHLL
+549 ASEIAHLL
-557 NGAEQGVT
+557 NGAVKGVT
-565 GFRDDDGFTP
+565 GFRKADRFRP

-584 VRDRI
+584 VRDRT
-589 EAKAVRDALMARQVR
+589 EAKAIRDALMEREVR

-619 AFDLLL
+619 AHDLLL
-625 ILHACAAPESDSR
+625 ILHACATPESDTR
-638 VRSALACSVLDLAY
+638 VRSALACAVLDLAY
-652 AELDTLNQDEVRW
+652 AELDALNQDEVRW
-665 EETVERFH
+665 EETVEQFH
-673 GYRDQWRT
+673 GYRQQWQT

-686 MLRGLLMDFQVPARL
+686 MLRSLLMDFHVPARL

-719 LLQQAATR
+719 LLQQAATQ

-740 AVESAVEDQRS
+740 TVEEGR
-751 GSKESILRLES
+751 GNSKESILRLES

-812 LEPDDNVEHKADH
+812 LEPDETVENKADH

-840 RARHACTLGLAPYI
+840 RACHTCTLGIAPYI
-854 KGRGKQNQLER
+854 KGRGKQNQLEK
-865 SAVGR
+865 SAIGR
-870 LLFGGGVA
+870 LLFGNGVA
-878 NDGLMAAL
+878 NDGLRTAL
-886 APLACDAITVMA
+886 TPVAHDAVAIIN
-898 APDSDQAVYQPRE
+898 APDSNPECYQPKA
-911 QAVTLSTPLSPPA
+911 QAQTLRTPLIPVA
-924 RQREP
+924 RQRQP

-948 DPRGDQLAEQHHEQ
+948 DPRGDQLAEQQ
-962 DSDPADADQPPRPD
+962 DDTVIDDAEPLPD
-976 SIHAFPRGAAPGT
+976 TIHAFPRGAAPGT
-989 LLHDLLEQAAD
+989 LLHDVLEQAAN
-1000 QRFAQTLAEPTDFDL
+1000 QRFTQTLADPAEFETSV
-1015 NLEEKLRARGWQDH
+1015 EEKLQARGWQDFME
-1029 SDVIRD
+1029 VIRH
-1035 WWKQTLRAE
+1035 WWKQAVTTS
-1044 LPLAEGRI
+1044 LPLKHDQIA
-1052 SLATLNTYVP
+1052 LNTLHTYVP
-1062 ELEFVFPAHRVKVAE
+1062 ELEFLFPAHQVRVAE
-1077 MDALI
+1077 MDTLI
-1082 RRHIHPQHP
+1082 RQHIHPQHP

-1121 DYKSNWLGADDQ
+1121 DYKSNWLGVDDS
-1133 AYTRDAMTDAVLEKR
+1133 AYTLDAMTDAVLEKR

-1158 ALHRLLRSRLGDGYD
+1158 ALHRLLKNRLPDYD
-1173 PEQHLGGA
+1173 PDQHLGGA
-1181 VYVFLRGLRGP
+1181 VYVFLRGLQGP
-1192 AAGTVFDRPDTTLI
+1192 AAGTVFDRPATGLI
-1206 EALDA
+1206 EALDVMFEA
-1211 QFGGAHAN
+1211 RES

>member
-1 MNAERPLPITFPL
+1 MSTQRPLPIRFPL
-14 HGTRLIEASAG
+14 YGTRLIEASAG

-40 LGHGDDEDHN
+40 LGHGDD

-84 EAARLFADP
+84 EAARIFADP
-93 DAEASDPVL
+93 HAQARDPVL
-102 AELLND
+102 AELLHD
-108 YREPE
+108 YSDPE

-191 QSDNL
+191 QSENL
-196 GNPDALLAACRPLLG
+196 GNPDALLSACRPLLG

-231 GPQADTEQRARQQL
+231 GPQTEKEDRARQQL
-245 AAELPDFLEWVR
+245 AAELPAFLEWVR
-257 AARDNKWLNGNSYRT
+257 AARDNKWLNGNSYRAT
-272 NSLPGMLQTLQRYAN
+272 SLPGMLQTLQRYAN
-287 GERLNDKGYE
+287 GERLTDKGYE

-312 GQAHRP
+312 GQEHRP

-325 LDAVMEGR
+325 LDGVMEGR

-345 HAAAWIHQRVDKVR
+345 HAAAWIHERVDKVR
-359 RQTATIGFD
+359 RQTATMGFD

-374 HDALHGDNGE
+374 HEALKGSNGE

-412 FSALYG
+412 FSALYEHQ
-418 GREADS
+418 EAEPDN
-424 ADKRTGWFMI
+424 RTTGWFMI

-467 KNFRSAE
+467 KNFRSAD

-508 QGRKEELL
+508 QGRKEVLL
-516 VDGEPKAGVTLW
+516 VDGAPKAGVTLW
-528 VDDREK
+528 VEDRDK
-534 PVSAGPYREEQAARC
+534 PVSAGQYRDDQAARC
-549 ANHIAHLL
+549 ASDIAHLL

-584 VRDRI
+584 VRDRN

-638 VRSALACSVLDLAY
+638 VRSALASSVLDLAY
-652 AELDTLNQDEVRW
+652 AELDALNQDEVRW

-673 GYRDQWRT
+673 GYRHQWRT

-786 FICSFRPADKNKPP
+786 FICGFRPADKNKPP

-812 LEPDDNVEHKADH
+812 LEPDDSVEHKADH

-886 APLACDAITVMA
+886 APLASDAVTVMA
-898 APDSDQAVYQPRE
+898 APDSDDEPYRPTARE
-911 QAVTLSTPLSPPA
+911 RTLSAPLSPPA

-936 ALKQVQETLAPA
+936 ALKQIQETLAPA
-948 DPRGDQLAEQHHEQ
+948 DPRGDQLAEQHHDQEG
-962 DSDPADADQPPRPD
+962 DPADADQPPRPD

-1000 QRFAQTLAEPTDFDL
+1000 QGFQTTLAAPTDFDIS
-1015 NLEEKLRARGWQDH
+1015 LEEKLRARGWQEH
-1029 SDVIRD
+1029 TGVIRE
-1035 WWKQTLRAE
+1035 WWKQTVSAE
-1044 LPLAEGRI
+1044 LPLADNRI
-1052 SLATLNTYVP
+1052 TLATLHTYVP

-1077 MDALI
+1077 MDARI
-1082 RRHIHPQHP
+1082 RRHIHPDHP

-1121 DYKSNWLGADDQ
+1121 DYKSNWLGADDH
-1133 AYTRDAMTDAVLEKR
+1133 AYTLDAMTDAVLEKR

-1173 PEQHLGGA
+1173 PERHLGGA
-1181 VYVFLRGLRGP
+1181 VYVFLRGLHGP
-1192 AAGTVFDRPDTTLI
+1192 ASGTVFARPPTDLI
-1206 EALDA
+1206 ESLDTL
-1211 QFGGAHAN
+1211 FGGGHAD

>member
-1 MNAERPLPITFPL
+1 MSTERPLPITFPL

-40 LGHGDDEDHN
+40 LGHGEE
-50 NAFHRPLLPP
+50 NAFSRPLLPP

-84 EAARLFADP
+84 DAARIFADANA
-93 DAEASDPVL
+93 DADDPVL

-108 YREPE
+108 YSDPDD
-113 QRARCAQRLEAA
+113 RARCAQRLDAA

-132 AVYTIHGFCNRML
+132 AIYTIHGFCNRML

-169 QAARDYWRT
+169 MAARDYWRS

-184 VSAANAL
+184 VSAANTL

-196 GNPDALLAACRPLLG
+196 GNPDALLDACRPLLG
-211 LREADP
+211 LKEADP
-217 DVLPQSVRHWLTLT
+217 EELPQSVTHWLTQT
-231 GPQADTEQRARQQL
+231 GPQADKDQQARQQL

-272 NSLPGMLQTLQRYAN
+272 TSLPGMLQTLQRYAN
-287 GERLNDKGYE
+287 GERLNDKAYD
-297 TLAKFSHDGMKLTKA
+297 TLAKFSHAGMKLTKA
-312 GQAHRP
+312 GQEHRP
-318 DFAFCQA
+318 DFAFCQQ

-333 ANTRLP
+333 ANTQLP

-345 HAAAWIHQRVDKVR
+345 HAAAWIDRRVDQVR
-359 RQTATIGFD
+359 RQTATMGFD

-374 HDALHGDNGE
+374 HDALKGGNGE
-384 RLAEVIRT
+384 RLAQVIRD

-412 FSALYG
+412 FSALYEG
-418 GREADS
+418 QED
-424 ADKRTGWFMI
+424 TGWFMI

-455 RRATEGNHYTLD
+455 RRATAGNHYTLD
-467 KNFRSAE
+467 KNFRSAD
-474 AMVEAVN
+474 AMVSAVN

-487 QEAFGDVFMMDNAI
+487 QNTFGDVFMMDNAI
-501 PFETVKA
+501 PFEAVKA
-508 QGRKEELL
+508 NGRKDVLL
-516 VDGEPKAGVTLW
+516 VDSKEKSGITLW
-528 VDDREK
+528 VDEQEK
-534 PVSAGPYREEQAARC
+534 PVSAGQYRDEQAARC
-549 ANHIAHLL
+549 ASEIAHLL
-557 NGAEQGVT
+557 NGAVKGVT
-565 GFRDDDGFTP
+565 GFQKADSFRP

-584 VRDRI
+584 VRDRT
-589 EAKAVRDALMARQVR
+589 EAKAIRDALMQRQVR

-619 AFDLLL
+619 AHDLLL
-625 ILHACAAPESDSR
+625 ILHACATPESDTR
-638 VRSALACSVLDLAY
+638 VRSALACAVLDLAY
-652 AELDTLNQDEVRW
+652 AELDALNQDEVRW
-665 EETVERFH
+665 EETVEQFH
-673 GYRDQWRT
+673 GYRHQWQS

-686 MLRGLLMDFQVPARL
+686 MLRSLLMDFHVPARL

-719 LLQQAATR
+719 LLQQAATQ

-740 AVESAVEDQRS
+740 TVEEGRS
-751 GSKESILRLES
+751 SSKESILRLES

-812 LEPDDNVEHKADH
+812 LEPDETVENKADH

-840 RARHACTLGLAPYI
+840 RACHTCTLGLAPYI
-854 KGRGKQNQLER
+854 KGRGKQNQLEK
-865 SAVGR
+865 SAIGR
-870 LLFGGGVA
+870 LLFGNGVA
-878 NDGLMAAL
+878 NDGLRTAL
-886 APLACDAITVMA
+886 APVAHDAVSIIA
-898 APDSDQAVYQPRE
+898 APDSHTECYQPKAEAR
-911 QAVTLSTPLSPPA
+911 TLRTPLIPAA
-924 RQREP
+924 RQRQP

-948 DPRGDQLAEQHHEQ
+948 DPRGDQLAEQQ
-962 DSDPADADQPPRPD
+962 DDTVIDDAEPLPD
-976 SIHAFPRGAAPGT
+976 TIHAFPRGAAPGT
-989 LLHDLLEQAAD
+989 LLHDVLEQAAN
-1000 QRFAQTLAEPTDFDL
+1000 QRFTQTLADPVEFETSV
-1015 NLEEKLRARGWQDH
+1015 EEKLQARGWQDFME
-1029 SDVIRD
+1029 VIRQ
-1035 WWKQTLRAE
+1035 WWKQAVTTP
-1044 LPLAEGRI
+1044 LPLAKSEI
-1052 SLATLNTYVP
+1052 ALHTLHTYVP
-1062 ELEFVFPAHRVKVAE
+1062 ELEFVFPAHQVKVAE
-1077 MDALI
+1077 MDTLI
-1082 RRHIHPQHP
+1082 RQHIHPQHP

-1121 DYKSNWLGADDQ
+1121 DYKSNWLGVDDS
-1133 AYTRDAMTDAVLEKR
+1133 AYTLDAMTGAVLEKR

-1158 ALHRLLRSRLGDGYD
+1158 ALHRLLKSRLPDYD
-1173 PEQHLGGA
+1173 PDQHLGGA

-1192 AAGTVFDRPDTTLI
+1192 AAGTVFDRPETGLI
-1206 EALDA
+1206 EALDGM
-1211 QFGGAHAN
+1211 FEGRES

>member
-1 MNAERPLPITFPL
+1 MNIERPLPITFPL

-40 LGHGDDEDHN
+40 LGHGNGHGDD
-50 NAFHRPLLPP
+50 NAFSRPLLPP

-84 EAARLFADP
+84 DAARLFADTAAQAD
-93 DAEASDPVL
+93 DAVL

-108 YREPE
+108 YSDPE
-113 QRARCAQRLEAA
+113 DRARCAQRLDAA

-132 AVYTIHGFCNRML
+132 AIYTIHGFCNRML

-169 QAARDYWRT
+169 MAARDYWRS
-178 VIADFP
+178 VIAAFP

-196 GNPDALLAACRPLLG
+196 GNPDALLEACRPLLG
-211 LREADP
+211 LKEADP
-217 DVLPQSVRHWLTLT
+217 EALPQSVTHWLTQT
-231 GPQADTEQRARQQL
+231 GPQANKDQQARQQL
-245 AAELPDFLEWVR
+245 ADELPDFLEWVR

-272 NSLPGMLQTLQRYAN
+272 TSLPGMLQTLQRYAN
-287 GERLNDKGYE
+287 GERLNGKAYDI
-297 TLAKFSHDGMKLTKA
+297 LAKFSHEGMKLTKA
-312 GQAHRP
+312 GQDHRP
-318 DFAFCQA
+318 DFVFCQQ
-325 LDAVMEGR
+325 LDTVMEGR
-333 ANTRLP
+333 ANTALP

-345 HAAAWIHQRVDKVR
+345 HAAAWIDRRVDQVR
-359 RQTATIGFD
+359 RQTATMGFD
-368 DMLSRL
+368 DMLTRL
-374 HDALHGDNGE
+374 HDALKGGNGE
-384 RLAEVIRT
+384 RLAQVIRD

-412 FSALYG
+412 FSALYEG
-418 GREADS
+418 QQD
-424 ADKRTGWFMI
+424 TGWFMI

-467 KNFRSAE
+467 TNFRSSST
-474 AMVEAVN
+474 MVEAVN
-481 HLFTYS
+481 HLFRYS
-487 QEAFGDVFMMDNAI
+487 QSTFGDVFMMDNAI
-501 PFETVKA
+501 PFEAVKA
-508 QGRKEELL
+508 NGRKDVLL
-516 VDGEPKAGVTLW
+516 VDKKEQSGITLW
-528 VDDREK
+528 VDEQEK
-534 PVSAGPYREEQAARC
+534 PVSAGQYRDEQAARC
-549 ANHIAHLL
+549 ASEIAHLL
-557 NGAEQGVT
+557 NGAVKGVT
-565 GFRDDDGFTP
+565 GFQKADSFRP

-584 VRDRI
+584 VRDRT
-589 EAKAVRDALMARQVR
+589 EAKAIRDALMERQVR

-619 AFDLLL
+619 AHDLLL
-625 ILHACAAPESDSR
+625 ILHACATPESDTR
-638 VRSALACSVLDLAY
+638 VRSALACAVLDLAY
-652 AELDTLNQDEVRW
+652 AELDALNQNEVRW
-665 EETVERFH
+665 EETVEQFH
-673 GYRDQWRT
+673 GYRQQWQS

-686 MLRGLLMDFQVPARL
+686 MLRNLLMDFHVPARL

-719 LLQQAATR
+719 LLQQAATQ

-740 AVESAVEDQRS
+740 VVESTVEEGR
-751 GSKESILRLES
+751 GSSKDSILRLES

-812 LEPDDNVEHKADH
+812 LEPDEAIENKADH

-840 RARHACTLGLAPYI
+840 RACHTCTLGLAPYI
-854 KGRGKQNQLER
+854 KGRGKQNQLEK
-865 SAVGR
+865 SAIGR
-870 LLFGGGVA
+870 LLFGNGVA
-878 NDGLMAAL
+878 NDGLRAAL
-886 APLACDAITVMA
+886 TPVSHDAVDIIQ
-898 APDSDQAVYQPRE
+898 APDSNTECYQPKAESR
-911 QAVTLSTPLSPPA
+911 TLRAPLTPVA
-924 RQREP
+924 RQRQP

-948 DPRGDQLAEQHHEQ
+948 DPRGDQLAEQQ
-962 DSDPADADQPPRPD
+962 DDTVMDDAEPLPD
-976 SIHAFPRGAAPGT
+976 TIHAFPRGAAPGT
-989 LLHDLLEQAAD
+989 LLHDVLEQAAN
-1000 QRFAQTLAEPTDFDL
+1000 QGFTQTLAAPTEFETSV
-1015 NLEEKLRARGWQDH
+1015 EEKLQARGWQDFME
-1029 SDVIRD
+1029 VIRH
-1035 WWKQTLRAE
+1035 WWKQAVTTALQ
-1044 LPLAEGRI
+1044 
-1052 SLATLNTYVP
+1052 LNHDAIALNALHTYVP
-1062 ELEFVFPAHRVKVAE
+1062 ELEFLFPAHQVKVAE
-1077 MDALI
+1077 MDTLI
-1082 RRHIHPQHP
+1082 RQHIHPQHP

-1111 FEHDGKYYVL
+1111 FEHDGKYFVL
-1121 DYKSNWLGADDQ
+1121 DYKSNWLGVDDS
-1133 AYTRDAMTDAVLEKR
+1133 AYTLEAMTDAVLEKR

-1158 ALHRLLRSRLGDGYD
+1158 ALHRLLKSRLPDYD
-1173 PEQHLGGA
+1173 PDQHLGGA
-1181 VYVFLRGLRGP
+1181 VYVFLRGLQGP
-1192 AAGTVFDRPDTTLI
+1192 AAGTVFDRPDTALI
-1206 EALDA
+1206 ERLDGM
-1211 QFGGAHAN
+1211 FGGGV